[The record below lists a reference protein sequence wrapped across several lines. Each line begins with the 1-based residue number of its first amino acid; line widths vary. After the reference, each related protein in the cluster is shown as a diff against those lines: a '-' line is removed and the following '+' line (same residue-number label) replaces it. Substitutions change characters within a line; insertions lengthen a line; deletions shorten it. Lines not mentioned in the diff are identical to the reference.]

1 MKNTRRKLQLGISNH
16 NYKHTAGSK
25 QSVGNAVMKYA
36 IAVTI
41 SCNKKNMPVRINDIC
56 MYICIYVCVYVYVC
70 IHTCIYV
77 CMYASYVCMYVC
89 IIYICV
95 CIVPMAIKLCK
106 NKLNSPH

>member
-1 MKNTRRKLQLGISNH
+1 VKNTRRKLQLGISNH

-56 MYICIYVCVYVYVC
+56 MYICIYVFMYVFMYMYAY
-70 IHTCIYV
+70 IHAFMFV
-77 CMYASYVCMYVC
+77 CMHHMCVCMYVLY
-89 IIYICV
+89 IYV
-95 CIVPMAIKLCK
+95 YVLYRWP
-106 NKLNSPH
+106 LNYVKIN